1 MCGIV
6 GYVGEQPALSI
17 LLEGLNRLEY
27 RGYDSAGVAFIEND
41 QIVLYKKQGRL
52 KELRQVLQQSGLLND
67 GERSQSIHIG
77 IGHTRWAT
85 HGAPSDEN
93 SHPHMSTNGKIA
105 VVHNGIIENYIELR
119 TFLGSQGYCFR
130 SETDTEVVA
139 HLVDYHYEHDC
150 PNDLLMA
157 VRLTLAEI
165 EGSYAF
171 GVLCSDF
178 PGQLVAARKDSP
190 LIIGI
195 GEHGHFIASDIPAIL
210 NETRRILIMEDREI
224 ARIDQHQVE
233 IMDALGNSV
242 ERTPVDIQWDSQAA
256 EKGGFEHF
264 MIKEIHDE
272 PQAVRNTIS
281 PHIRHGIIDLPEIKW
296 DQKWV
301 SEMKQIRVV
310 ACGTAYH
317 AGMVGK
323 HVIEQL
329 CRIPVEVDI
338 ASEFR
343 YRNPILDDQTLVI
356 IISQSGETLDTLAAM
371 REAKKRGGQILAV
384 VNVVGSSI
392 AREADQ
398 VLYTGAGPEI
408 AVASSKAYNTQL
420 AALYLIALHL
430 ASCRGVLPQQ
440 TLAMYLD
447 ALLKMPEHLAS
458 VLSAKDEIQR
468 FASQHYNQKSIFFIG
483 RGLDYALAMEAS
495 LKLKEISYIH
505 SEAYAAGELKHGTI
519 ALVEKGVL
527 VVCPVTQPEL
537 VDKTISNIREVKARG
552 ATVLGIL
559 TPACRRAADVCD
571 TVFWLPD
578 VCSLFA
584 PIVSVTPTQLFA
596 YYMSVN
602 KGLDVDKPRNLAKSV
617 TVE

>member
-1 MCGIV
+1 
-6 GYVGEQPALSI
+6 
-17 LLEGLNRLEY
+17 
-27 RGYDSAGVAFIEND
+27 
-41 QIVLYKKQGRL
+41 
-52 KELRQVLQQSGLLND
+52 
-67 GERSQSIHIG
+67 
-77 IGHTRWAT
+77 
-85 HGAPSDEN
+85 
-93 SHPHMSTNGKIA
+93 
-105 VVHNGIIENYIELR
+105 
-119 TFLGSQGYCFR
+119 
-130 SETDTEVVA
+130 
-139 HLVDYHYEHDC
+139 
-150 PNDLLMA
+150 
-157 VRLTLAEI
+157 
-165 EGSYAF
+165 
-171 GVLCSDF
+171 
-178 PGQLVAARKDSP
+178 
-190 LIIGI
+190 
-195 GEHGHFIASDIPAIL
+195 
-210 NETRRILIMEDREI
+210 
-224 ARIDQHQVE
+224 
-233 IMDALGNSV
+233 MDVFGNSV

-483 RGLDYALAMEAS
+483 RGLDYDLAMEAS

-505 SEAYAAGELKHGTI
+505 SEGSLRRSLSIRQSA
-519 ALVEKGVL
+519 
-527 VVCPVTQPEL
+527 
-537 VDKTISNIREVKARG
+537 IS
-552 ATVLGIL
+552 
-559 TPACRRAADVCD
+559 
-571 TVFWLPD
+571 
-578 VCSLFA
+578 
-584 PIVSVTPTQLFA
+584 
-596 YYMSVN
+596 
-602 KGLDVDKPRNLAKSV
+602 
-617 TVE
+617 